1 MSGGVLL
8 FLLIVVVAVAVFG
21 LPLAGFSFLPPWNA
35 ATVVRISA
43 GKITMKRGQ
52 LRGQIRDDLKEVL
65 SDAGVTSGFIAIT
78 EPNRVHFSRNIPEAL
93 RQRLRNV
100 LLN

>member
-1 MSGGVLL
+1 
-8 FLLIVVVAVAVFG
+8 
-21 LPLAGFSFLPPWNA
+21 
-35 ATVVRISA
+35 
-43 GKITMKRGQ
+43 MKRGQ
-52 LRGQIRDDLKEVL
+52 LRGQIRDDLEEVL

-78 EPNRVHFSRNIPEAL
+78 DADRVHFSRNIPAAL

>member
-1 MSGGVLL
+1 MPGTVLL
-8 FLLIVVVAVAVFG
+8 VLLIVVVAVAVFG
-21 LPLAGFSFLPPWNA
+21 LPMAGLGFFPPWNA
-35 ATVVRISA
+35 AMVIRIRA
-43 GKITMKRGQ
+43 GKMSMKRGQ
-52 LRGQIRDDLKEVL
+52 LRGQIRDDLEEVL

-78 EPNRVHFSRNIPEAL
+78 DADRVHFSRNIPAAL